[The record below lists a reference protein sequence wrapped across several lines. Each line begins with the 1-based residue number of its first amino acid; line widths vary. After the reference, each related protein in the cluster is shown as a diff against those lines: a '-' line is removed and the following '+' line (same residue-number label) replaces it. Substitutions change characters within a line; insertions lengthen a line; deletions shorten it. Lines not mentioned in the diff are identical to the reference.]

1 MTHLAADGLSFSC
14 HGYGRSCVDGKGY
27 TGTPSRWGRQR
38 PIPPRQVLAQP
49 TKWVKNEVVRLKAV
63 MPEAGC
69 RTIVHYFSRRWK
81 SQRQMTVS
89 KPYVTDTCRRHEY
102 LSLTAR
108 RKLKHR
114 ISRPMPN
121 NCVWGCDLLVRK
133 NRQGQ
138 PQLALGI
145 LNHASRACCG
155 CIGCPTNPHGR

>member
-1 MTHLAADGLSFSC
+1 MAGRLLVMGMADRVSMANATQVRQADGVVSGL
-14 HGYGRSCVDGKGY
+14 Y
-27 TGTPSRWGRQR
+27 R
-38 PIPPRQVLAQP
+38 PATSSSSQK
-49 TKWVKNEVVRLKAV
+49 KWVKNEVVWLKAV

-69 RTIVHYFSRRWK
+69 RTIVHYFNWRWK
-81 SQRQMTVS
+81 SQRQMPVS
-89 KPYVTDTCRRHEY
+89 KPCVTDTCRRHEY

-108 RKLKHR
+108 RKRKHR

-155 CIGCPTNPHGR
+155 CISCPTNPYGR